1 MRRASQGTPRVGG
14 GRAGRREVGVELE
27 RHLRAVPRVIVVL
40 VSDAAEDEKTTGV

>member
-1 MRRASQGTPRVGG
+1 MRHASQDTPRVGV
-14 GRAGRREVGVELE
+14 GRAACSLVRVELE